1 VRRSVDAASAV
12 VAAEIGRRSAREL
25 GYTGLAQRTGART
38 PERLIASVSGL
49 SVPESRAMLAAGEV
63 LGAATSPA
71 GGAEWLAPV
80 ATALQTGELS
90 VGATAAIRA
99 GLGQPD
105 GGVAADDLQRA
116 AERVAR
122 EASGQ
127 TPEKAAQLAR
137 EARDAL
143 DEAGIADRTAHLR
156 RQRSLR
162 IAKLPDGMTRLT
174 AMLDPEN
181 AAIVRD
187 AFDRVTSP
195 RRGGVRFVDPGERA
209 RSEQIVGD
217 ARSTEQIGL
226 DAFVQMILLAGKVD
240 DGAVFGERGP
250 ELRVHVSARDL
261 ERGAGRAWIEGH
273 ETSVGID
280 VARRVLCT
288 AGSLPVILDDRGEP
302 MRLGRSQRTHSKAQ
316 RIAMA
321 VRDGGC
327 VIPGCDRPPSWCE
340 AHHVEEWG
348 RGGCT
353 DLDNGVLLCRHHH
366 RWLDET
372 GARIQRVADP
382 DPPPTVTFELVTA
395 DGVIT
400 HLPSKSPLR
409 RVA

>member
-1 VRRSVDAASAV
+1 MPSTRRA
-12 VAAEIGRRSAREL
+12 
-25 GYTGLAQRTGART
+25 
-38 PERLIASVSGL
+38 
-49 SVPESRAMLAAGEV
+49 
-63 LGAATSPA
+63 
-71 GGAEWLAPV
+71 
-80 ATALQTGELS
+80 
-90 VGATAAIRA
+90 
-99 GLGQPD
+99 
-105 GGVAADDLQRA
+105 
-116 AERVAR
+116 
-122 EASGQ
+122 
-127 TPEKAAQLAR
+127 
-137 EARDAL
+137 
-143 DEAGIADRTAHLR
+143 AHLR

-273 ETSVGID
+273 ETSVGLD

-382 DPPPTVTFELVTA
+382 DPPPTVTFELVTT